1 MNESSI
7 LTLFLYDFTVDVTL
21 VSGSMS

>member
-7 LTLFLYDFTVDVTL
+7 LTLFLYDFTVGVTL